1 MKKRAISL
9 FLVVSMSFTLFYPE
23 LSLNDNVLECVDETG
38 KELDMENG
46 KVLFS
51 GDEVSLT
58 ELLRM
63 PRSEK
68 KYRLRLLEWLSEI
81 CR

>member
-9 FLVVSMSFTLFYPE
+9 FLAVSMSFTLFYPE
-23 LSLNDNVLECVDETG
+23 LSLNDNVLECVDET
-38 KELDMENG
+38 DVENE
-46 KVLFS
+46 KVMPYD
-51 GDEVSLT
+51 DEVSLT

-68 KYRLRLLEWLSEI
+68 KYKLRLLEWLSEI

>member
-9 FLVVSMSFTLFYPE
+9 FLVISMSYTLFYPE
-23 LSLNDNVLECVDETG
+23 LSLNDNVVQCVEEDDLEDETVIMDG
-38 KELDMENG
+38 QEI
-46 KVLFS
+46 
-51 GDEVSLT
+51 SLM

-63 PRSEK
+63 PKSQK
-68 KYRLRLLEWLSEI
+68 KYKLRLWEWLSEI

>member
-9 FLVVSMSFTLFYPE
+9 FLAVSMSFTLFYPE
-23 LSLNDNVLECVDETG
+23 LSLNDNVLECVDETD
-38 KELDMENG
+38 EENE
-46 KVLFS
+46 KVMPYD
-51 GDEVSLT
+51 GEVSLT

-68 KYRLRLLEWLSEI
+68 KYKLRLLEWLCEI

>member
-9 FLVVSMSFTLFYPE
+9 FLAVSMSFTLFYPE
-23 LSLNDNVLECVDETG
+23 LSLNDNVLECVSDEETES
-38 KELDMENG
+38 KKQLCDDNEI
-46 KVLFS
+46 
-51 GDEVSLT
+51 SLT
-58 ELLRM
+58 EFLRM

-68 KYRLRLLEWLSEI
+68 KYKLRLLEWFSEI

>member
-9 FLVVSMSFTLFYPE
+9 FLVVSMSFTLFYPN
-23 LSLNDNVLECVDETG
+23 LSLNDNVLEIV
-38 KELDMENG
+38 
-46 KVLFS
+46 S
-51 GDEVSLT
+51 GEEVYFDGNDISLT

-63 PRSEK
+63 PKGER
-68 KYRLRLLEWLSEI
+68 KYRLKLLKWFNEL

>member
-9 FLVVSMSFTLFYPE
+9 FLAVSMSFTLFYPE
-23 LSLNDNVLECVDETG
+23 LSLNDNVLECVSDEESESN
-38 KELDMENG
+38 KQLWDSNEI
-46 KVLFS
+46 
-51 GDEVSLT
+51 SLT

-63 PRSEK
+63 PKSEK
-68 KYRLRLLEWLSEI
+68 KYKLRLLEWFSEI

>member
-23 LSLNDNVLECVDETG
+23 LSLNDNVLEYVGD
-38 KELDMENG
+38 KEMENEQWIWDG
-46 KVLFS
+46 
-51 GDEVSLT
+51 EEMSLT
-58 ELLRM
+58 EFLRM

-68 KYRLRLLEWLSEI
+68 KYKLRLLEWFSEI
-81 CR
+81 CK

>member
-23 LSLNDNVLECVDETG
+23 LSLNDNVLECVDE
-38 KELDMENG
+38 
-46 KVLFS
+46 
-51 GDEVSLT
+51 DETECEEISLS
-58 ELLRM
+58 EFLRM

-68 KYRLRLLEWLSEI
+68 KYKLRLLEWFSEI
-81 CR
+81 CK

>member
-9 FLVVSMSFTLFYPE
+9 FLVVSMSFTLFYPN
-23 LSLNDNVLECVDETG
+23 LSLNDNVLEIV
-38 KELDMENG
+38 
-46 KVLFS
+46 S
-51 GDEVSLT
+51 GEEVYFDGNDISLT

-63 PRSEK
+63 PKGER
-68 KYRLRLLEWLSEI
+68 KYRLKLLEWFNEL

>member
-9 FLVVSMSFTLFYPE
+9 FLVISMSYTLFYPE
-23 LSLNDNVLECVDETG
+23 LSLNDNVVQCVEDDDLEDETVIMDG
-38 KELDMENG
+38 QEI
-46 KVLFS
+46 
-51 GDEVSLT
+51 SLM

-63 PRSEK
+63 PKSQK
-68 KYRLRLLEWLSEI
+68 KYKLRLWEWLSEI